1 MFASFTS
8 FLPSALQL
16 HASPE
21 KANVAPSSDFR
32 PDNDDDDDENTN
44 RTNSSPG
51 QPSVNEFGLVKD
63 QKEKDKKGANEV
75 CRFALVAITV

>member
-44 RTNSSPG
+44 RTPG

-75 CRFALVAITV
+75 CQFALVAIAV